1 MSTCLP
7 PYIQCCP
14 MADPVYGARYLK
26 PAGSEAGEATIVVY
40 SMAPPFS
47 RAERTEAMVEPFWPM
62 AT

>member
-1 MSTCLP
+1 
-7 PYIQCCP
+7 